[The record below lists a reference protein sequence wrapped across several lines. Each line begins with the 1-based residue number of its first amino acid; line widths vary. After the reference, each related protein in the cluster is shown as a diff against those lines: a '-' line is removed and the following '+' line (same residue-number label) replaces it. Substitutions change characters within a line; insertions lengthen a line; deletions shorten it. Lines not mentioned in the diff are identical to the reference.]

1 MPIVLANGAFQSFS
15 FESVNVRIVDVEGDP
30 WFVAIDILAAMQSG
44 TRTNDALKT
53 IREDLGDGYDKFVP
67 ILDSLGRNQET
78 LIIHEAAV
86 TLLISRS
93 RTPMG
98 KALNRHLYS
107 VILPTIRKTGKF
119 VAHPEFD
126 DLSFK
131 QQELKAARAELVDLQ
146 ILDIRKKVAKLKSKL
161 IVDIA
166 PPKHL
171 SKLQISQL
179 LPLVTEYCEGK
190 AKVSVT
196 ELMHH
201 FQPDKNKWNPVQS
214 LLIECLRQLN
224 YKKNGERH
232 RVFIDGENL
241 RVYSWILKA

>member
-1 MPIVLANGAFQSFS
+1 MPIVPATSTFQSFC
-15 FESVNVRIVDVEGDP
+15 FESVDVRIVDVDGDP
-30 WFVAIDILAAMQSG
+30 WFVLTDILSAIGSTSKVSDSMAAISDG
-44 TRTNDALKT
+44 
-53 IREDLGDGYDKFVP
+53 LGDEWVNYSP
-67 ILDSLGRNQET
+67 ILDSLNRKQNVA
-78 LIIHEAAV
+78 IVHEAAV
-86 TLLISRS
+86 TFLISRS

-98 KALNRHLYS
+98 KAFNRHLHS

-146 ILDIRKKVAKLKSKL
+146 ILDIRKKASKLKLKL
-161 IVDIA
+161 ICGDA
-166 PPKHL
+166 L
-171 SKLQISQL
+171 SKPRSKQFQQL

-201 FQPDKNKWNPVQS
+201 FQPDKNKRNPVQL

-241 RVYSWILKA
+241 RVYSWELKA